1 MNLLF
6 NSKLLSNIK
15 FIYFVLILAI
25 TVLFLICWMSF
36 IIHAFGNEYG
46 IAITTS
52 NLLDVVKGSEFQEYL
67 LGTSLGGI
75 IIYFVLLL
83 MIFKCK

>member
-1 MNLLF
+1 
-6 NSKLLSNIK
+6 
-15 FIYFVLILAI
+15 
-25 TVLFLICWMSF
+25 MSF